1 MHELSLMESVVSSV
15 DEKVGTARVAVVRLE
30 VGRLAAVVP
39 EALRF
44 CFGVCARDT
53 SLENAALEIQ
63 LIDGRGRCGSCHEE
77 QAVERLGM
85 LCRCGSAELQILSGL
100 ELRVTEVEVE

>member
-1 MHELSLMESVVSSV
+1 MHELSLMESVVSTV
-15 DEKVGTARVAVVRLE
+15 DEQVGPARVSVVRLE

-53 SLENAALEIQ
+53 ALEHAALDIR
-63 LIDGRGRCGSCHEE
+63 LIECRARCRHCEEE
-77 QAVERLGM
+77 QAVDRLGA
-85 LCRCGSAELQILSGL
+85 LCQCGSSELQILSGL